1 MIPVSGTINGSI
13 HDEGVH
19 LATSDIHFKRILVGI
34 DFSKQ
39 AALALKTAIAIGEIF
54 GSEIFLVNAVSPF
67 VYGTGQEPILPEMIS
82 AEIDS
87 AKEEMKQIVAGE
99 PRLDGLRLK
108 TTVAYAG
115 AVDLIEHIASE
126 EKVDLIVL
134 GSHGS
139 SGLERLVLGSVAE
152 TVLRK
157 AACPV
162 LVLGPNCRAEQHPFR
177 SILFATNLETTGLR
191 AAQYA
196 SALSEHVHGRLTL
209 LHVIE
214 NQTNVPSLES
224 GLIEN
229 RLKQELQSLLPSN
242 VGLFCEPKVRL
253 EYGSPAELI
262 PVVAESE
269 SVSLIVVGL
278 RNPSGLA
285 DHSPWSTLSHVIR
298 EAKCGVLGVRGHLL

>member
-1 MIPVSGTINGSI
+1 MIPISGTINGSI
-13 HDEGVH
+13 DDEGLH

-54 GSEIFLVNAVSPF
+54 GSEIFLVNAVSLF
-67 VYGTGQEPILPEMIS
+67 VYEAEQAPILPDMIS
-82 AEIDS
+82 AEIDT
-87 AKEEMKQIVAGE
+87 AKEEMKQIVASE
-99 PRLDGLRLK
+99 PRLHGLRLK

-115 AVDLIEHIASE
+115 AIDLIEQVASE
-126 EKVDLIVL
+126 EKVNLIVL
-134 GSHGS
+134 GSQGS

-162 LVLGPNCRAEQHPFR
+162 LVVGPNCHAEQHPFR

-196 SALSEHVHGRLTL
+196 SALSEHFHGRLTL

-214 NQTNVPSLES
+214 NQTNVPSVES
-224 GLIEN
+224 GFIEN
-229 RLKQELQSLLPSN
+229 RLKQELRSLLPSD
-242 VGLFCEPKVRL
+242 VGLFCEPQVRL

-269 SVSLIVVGL
+269 SASLIVVGL
-278 RNPSGLA
+278 RNQSALA
-285 DHSPWSTLSHVIR
+285 DHSPWSTLSQVIR
-298 EAKCGVLGVRGHLL
+298 EAKCGVLGVRGRLL

>member
-1 MIPVSGTINGSI
+1 MIPVSGTVNGSI
-13 HDEGVH
+13 DDEGVH
-19 LATSDIHFKRILVGI
+19 LATSDIRFKRILVGI
-34 DFSKQ
+34 DFSEQ
-39 AALALKTAIAIGEIF
+39 AALALKTAIAVGEIF
-54 GSEIFLVNAVSPF
+54 GSEIFLVNAVSLF
-67 VYGTGQEPILPEMIS
+67 AYEAGQEPILPEMIS

-87 AKEEMKQIVAGE
+87 AKEEMRQIVVGD
-99 PRLDGLRLK
+99 PRLNGLRLK

-115 AVDLIEHIASE
+115 AVDLIEQVASE

-152 TVLRK
+152 AVLRK

-162 LVLGPNCRAEQHPFR
+162 LVVGPNCRAELHPFR
-177 SILFATNLETTGLR
+177 SILFATDLETTGLR

-196 SALSEHVHGRLTL
+196 SALSEHVHGHLTL

-214 NQTNVPSLES
+214 NQTNVPSVES
-224 GLIEN
+224 GLTEN
-229 RLKQELQSLLPSN
+229 RLKQELQSLLPSD
-242 VGLFCEPKVRL
+242 VGLFCESKVRL

-269 SVSLIVVGL
+269 AASLIVVGL
-278 RNPSGLA
+278 RNQSALA
-285 DHSPWSTLSHVIR
+285 DHSPWSTLSRVIR
-298 EAKCGVLGVRGHLL
+298 ESRCGVLGVRGHLL

>member
-19 LATSDIHFKRILVGI
+19 LATSDLHFKRILVGI

-54 GSEIFLVNAVSPF
+54 GSEIFLVNAVPSF
-67 VYGTGQEPILPEMIS
+67 VYGKGQRPILPETIS

-87 AKEEMKQIVAGE
+87 AKEEMKQIVASE
-99 PRLDGLRLK
+99 PRLHGLRLK

-115 AVDLIEHIASE
+115 AVDLIEYMASE
-126 EKVDLIVL
+126 EKVDLIVV

-139 SGLERLVLGSVAE
+139 SGLERLALGSVAE
-152 TVLRK
+152 AVLRK

-162 LVLGPNCRAEQHPFR
+162 LVVGPNCPAEQHPFR
-177 SILFATNLETTGLR
+177 SILFATDLETTGLR

-214 NQTNVPSLES
+214 NQKDVPSVEP
-224 GLIEN
+224 GLTEN
-229 RLKQELQSLLPSN
+229 RLKQELESLLPSD
-242 VGLFCEPKVRL
+242 VGLFCEPRVRL
-253 EYGSPAELI
+253 AYGSPAELI

-269 SVSLIVVGL
+269 SASLIVVGL
-278 RNPSGLA
+278 RNQSALA

>member
-54 GSEIFLVNAVSPF
+54 GSEIFLVNAVSLF
-67 VYGTGQEPILPEMIS
+67 VYGRGQEPILPEMIS

-87 AKEEMKQIVAGE
+87 AKEEMKQIVASE
-99 PRLDGLRLK
+99 PRLHGLRLK

-115 AVDLIEHIASE
+115 AVDLIEQVATE
-126 EKVDLIVL
+126 EKVNLIVL
-134 GSHGS
+134 GSQGS

-157 AACPV
+157 AACTV
-162 LVLGPNCRAEQHPFR
+162 LVVGPHCHAEQHPFR

-214 NQTNVPSLES
+214 NQKDVPSVES
-224 GLIEN
+224 GLTEN
-229 RLKQELQSLLPSN
+229 RLKQELRSLLPAD

-269 SVSLIVVGL
+269 AASLIVVGL
-278 RNPSGLA
+278 RNQLALA

>member
-1 MIPVSGTINGSI
+1 MSQPSRRLAREDPCVDSHAEIVRLRGALMIPVSGTINSSI

-19 LATSDIHFKRILVGI
+19 LATSDIHFKRIVVGI

-39 AALALKTAIAIGEIF
+39 AALALKTASAIGRIF

-67 VYGTGQEPILPEMIS
+67 VYGTG
-82 AEIDS
+82 
-87 AKEEMKQIVAGE
+87 KEEMKRIVASE
-99 PRLDGLRLK
+99 PRLHGLRLK

-115 AVDLIEHIASE
+115 AVDLIEQVASE

-162 LVLGPNCRAEQHPFR
+162 LVVGPNCRAEQHPFR
-177 SILFATNLETTGLR
+177 SILCATNLETTGLR

-214 NQTNVPSLES
+214 NQTNVPSVES

-242 VGLFCEPKVRL
+242 VGL
-253 EYGSPAELI
+253 
-262 PVVAESE
+262 
-269 SVSLIVVGL
+269 
-278 RNPSGLA
+278 
-285 DHSPWSTLSHVIR
+285 
-298 EAKCGVLGVRGHLL
+298 